1 MWRMGTAPMA
11 MMRTLSQAMTRA
23 LNSSLPGTPSTAR
36 IAAAHLAHL
45 LLAFDCTT
53 SSLGKTWIQTG

>member
-45 LLAFDCTT
+45 MLAFDFAT
-53 SSLGKTWIQTG
+53 SSL